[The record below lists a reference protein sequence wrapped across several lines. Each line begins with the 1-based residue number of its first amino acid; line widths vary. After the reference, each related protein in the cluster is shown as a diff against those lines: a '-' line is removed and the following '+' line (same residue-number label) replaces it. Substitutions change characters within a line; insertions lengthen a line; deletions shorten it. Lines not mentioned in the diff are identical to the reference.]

1 MQNPHTSEEAKAA
14 SPSTGVITGYTLDQA
29 LIVTAVNRGKNRQPS

>member
-14 SPSTGVITGYTLDQA
+14 SPSTGVITGYTLEEVIGQD
-29 LIVTAVNRGKNRQPS
+29 LVR